1 MHRRIV
7 VAGLLCLAALAA
19 HAARGWARYQNDRY
33 GYSIELAPGF
43 SPVREADNRDGG
55 TSKSTQGNA
64 TLAVWGT
71 NLLVDSFKSDVN
83 SRIESASS
91 DGWEISYK
99 SVKTRRASWSG
110 SRGDR
115 IFYAHG
121 APGCDGQ
128 AAYFQIDYDASA
140 KDDFDAIIRRMVKS
154 FSAKA
159 ECL

>member
-1 MHRRIV
+1 MHRRFV

-19 HAARGWARYQNDRY
+19 HAADGWSRYQNARY
-33 GYSIELAPGF
+33 GYSVDLPPGF
-43 SPVREADNRDGG
+43 STVREADNSDGG
-55 TSKSTQGNA
+55 TARSAQGNA

-83 SRIESASS
+83 GRIESASS
-91 DGWEISYK
+91 EGWEIGYK
-99 SVKTRRASWSG
+99 SVKTKGASWSG
-110 SRGDR
+110 TKDER

-128 AAYFQIDYDASA
+128 AAYFQLEYDASA

-154 FSAKA
+154 FSAKG

>member
-1 MHRRIV
+1 MYRRLV

-19 HAARGWARYQNDRY
+19 HAAGGWARYQNDRY
-33 GYSIELAPGF
+33 GYSIELPPGF
-43 SPVREADNRDGG
+43 AALREADNRDGG
-55 TSKSTQGNA
+55 TTRSVQGNA
-64 TLAVWGT
+64 MLAVWGT
-71 NLLVDSFKSDVN
+71 NLLVESFRSDVG

-99 SVKTRRASWSG
+99 SVKTKRASWSG
-110 SRGDR
+110 TRDER

-128 AAYFQIDYDASA
+128 AAYFQIEYDAAA
-140 KDDFDAIIRRMVKS
+140 KDDFDAIVRRLVKS
-154 FSAKA
+154 FSARG